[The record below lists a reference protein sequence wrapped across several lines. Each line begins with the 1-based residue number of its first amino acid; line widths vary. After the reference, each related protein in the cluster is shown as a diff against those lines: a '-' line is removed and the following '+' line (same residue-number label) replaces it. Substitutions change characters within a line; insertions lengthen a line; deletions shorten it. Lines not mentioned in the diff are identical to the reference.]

1 MSEFTPIPNGDEF
14 THKCGVCDSKK
25 GFEYQSTIGYGWC
38 IECANCGYFE
48 DEYPEGNEP

>member
-1 MSEFTPIPNGDEF
+1 MSEFTPIPNGDEY
-14 THKCGVCDSKK
+14 TYKCGVCDAKK

-38 IECANCGYFE
+38 IECAKCGYFE